1 MVAYAVWC
9 GLFWRGLYVMWVCP
23 GCISRTWFVVIWTWR
38 IWLVVISTCKDAFHA
53 WKKNRKTFKE
63 LELKTLDWNRE
74 QQKTEV
80 CCSLRQH
87 VSPHHNSRPINTAII
102 MVQKNVPKQNKEL
115 LFQWIQPTYTR
126 WSSRPEC
133 WPRVQDLFAC
143 WNNWP
148 HPKCFFVRE
157 TWYCFWRKQPNKIAS

>member
-1 MVAYAVWC
+1 MLSDVYSSGGASMWC
-9 GLFWRGLYVMWVCP
+9 GCVLDASAGRDSL
-23 GCISRTWFVVIWTWR
+23 WFGHGGYD
-38 IWLVVISTCKDAFHA
+38 WLWFRHA
-53 WKKNRKTFKE
+53 KMPFMHGK
-63 LELKTLDWNRE
+63 
-74 QQKTEV
+74 KTEKH
-80 CCSLRQH
+80 SKNWNWKPWTETESNRRQKS
-87 VSPHHNSRPINTAII
+87 VVVYANTSAPHHNSRPINTAII